1 LLAMAFATGWG
12 DRAVGASGIDAASMT
27 FALGRSRRP

>member
-1 LLAMAFATGWG
+1 LSAIAFATGWG
-12 DRAVGASGIDAASMT
+12 GRAAGASGIDAASMT